1 MVSANVRIDKII
13 IKKVRKHPKKLEL
26 VGSEINIGRAPNT
39 SKNEIVL
46 IK

>member
-1 MVSANVRIDKII
+1 MVSAKVRIDKII
-13 IKKVRKHPKKLEL
+13 IKIDKQKPKQLEL
-26 VGSEINIGRAPNT
+26 VGSEINMGRAPNT